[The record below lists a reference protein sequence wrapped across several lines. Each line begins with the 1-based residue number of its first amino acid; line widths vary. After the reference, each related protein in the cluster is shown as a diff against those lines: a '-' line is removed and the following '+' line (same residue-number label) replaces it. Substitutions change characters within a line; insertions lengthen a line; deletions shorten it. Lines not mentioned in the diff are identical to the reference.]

1 MHPSRWGFFVT
12 IYTTERNQSMTQKE
26 DINQLKK
33 KNNTPAHHFATPKPY
48 LGVKNFKNPLVPIE
62 LHRHT
67 TLPCSTVCK
76 RISPST
82 KSNLAEG
89 LMRCYAKDTEA

>member
-33 KNNTPAHHFATPKPY
+33 KNNTPTHYFATPKPY
-48 LGVKNFKNPLVPIE
+48 LRVKNFKTVLVSMFG
-62 LHRHT
+62 LHGRA
-67 TLPCSTVCK
+67 TLPCSTVSK
-76 RISPST
+76 E
-82 KSNLAEG
+82 LAPQPNQTWLRG
-89 LMRCYAKDTEA
+89 

>member
-1 MHPSRWGFFVT
+1 MHPSWWGFFVT

-48 LGVKNFKNPLVPIE
+48 QWVKK
-62 LHRHT
+62 
-67 TLPCSTVCK
+67 
-76 RISPST
+76 
-82 KSNLAEG
+82 
-89 LMRCYAKDTEA
+89 

>member
-48 LGVKNFKNPLVPIE
+48 PWVKNFKNPLTPMLSYIGA
-62 LHRHT
+62 L
-67 TLPCSTVCK
+67 LY
-76 RISPST
+76 
-82 KSNLAEG
+82 LLYG
-89 LMRCYAKDTEA
+89 

>member
-12 IYTTERNQSMTQKE
+12 IYTTERNQSITQKE

-48 LGVKNFKNPLVPIE
+48 LWVKNFK
-62 LHRHT
+62 T
-67 TLPCSTVCK
+67 YWLPCWATLACYSTC
-76 RISPST
+76 ST
-82 KSNLAEG
+82 ASKKN
-89 LMRCYAKDTEA
+89 